1 MMEAFDLTEVTVVKV
16 SVGQRLLSPL
26 LSESAFL
33 NIVSMR

>member
-16 SVGQRLLSPL
+16 SVGQRLLSPS

-33 NIVSMR
+33 DILSMR